1 MNETLNSKA
10 DLWADRISSFHE
22 SGLSRKEW
30 CQQNKIPVSTF
41 SYWSRKFQ
49 SESPVIENS
58 NEPVFARLPSE
69 QELCSGERIG
79 KPPVT
84 IRLSEDIRIEI
95 GPDCPDRLVAAL
107 LRALQDHA

>member
-22 SGLSRKEW
+22 SGLPRKEW
-30 CQQNKIPVSTF
+30 CQQNEIPLSTF
-41 SYWSRKFQ
+41 NYWSRKLQF
-49 SESPVIENS
+49 ESSAIENS

-69 QELCSGERIG
+69 QELCSGERIE
-79 KPPVT
+79 KAPVT

-95 GPDCPDRLVAAL
+95 GPDCPDRLVTAL
-107 LRALQDHA
+107 LQALQDHA